1 MEASSV
7 KKWAKRAGI
16 IAGSVVAV
24 ALIAGMWYFSNVLDA
39 DLLTPNQFEPERD
52 VQVVSLSEG
61 RIVLSRTDQS
71 ALDGVWGL
79 VGPNGYG
86 QVTGVVEVREG
97 DVERGFV
104 TLEGSFSPGD
114 AVAFD
119 QYAFLGDPLTAHGIE
134 YEEVVVPGELG
145 VNPAWLIDGT
155 RDTWVVIVHG
165 KGVDE
170 RKQALR
176 MIPTLNEAGYPVL
189 VISFRNDAGAATSDS
204 GRYTWGLEEWRDLEA
219 ALQFGLVQGAE
230 EFVILGYSMGG
241 AVTSVFLHES
251 DLIGRVRGVIL
262 DSPVLDLE
270 EVVDT
275 EAAERGIPTF
285 FTAGAKAIA
294 RLRFG
299 LDWPQLDHVAR
310 ADEFDMPILLIHGTA
325 DGTVPVATSDA
336 FAAARPDIV
345 IYERFD
351 GADHVYAWNV
361 DPTRY
366 STAVLNFVTGVATP
380 EN

>member
-7 KKWAKRAGI
+7 KKWATRAVI
-16 IAGSVVAV
+16 VVGSLFAVVLV
-24 ALIAGMWYFSNVLDA
+24 AGMWHFSNVLDA
-39 DLLTPNQFEPERD
+39 DLLIPDRYEPERN

-71 ALDGVWGL
+71 AQEGVWGL

-86 QVTGVVEVREG
+86 QVSGIVEQREA

-104 TLEGSFSPGD
+104 TLGGTFAPGD

-119 QYAFLGDPLTAHGIE
+119 QYAFLQDPLVAHGIDF
-134 YEEVVVPGELG
+134 EEVVVPGDLG
-145 VNPAWLIDGT
+145 INPAWLIDGT
-155 RDTWVVIVHG
+155 RDTWVIIAHG
-165 KGVDE
+165 KGIDE

-176 MIPTLNEAGYPVL
+176 MIPTLHDAGYPVL
-189 VISFRNDAGAATSDS
+189 VISYRNDEGAAASDS
-204 GRYTWGLEEWRDLEA
+204 GRYTWGLEEWRDVEA

-230 EFVILGYSMGG
+230 EFVIMGYSMGG
-241 AVTSVFLHES
+241 AVTASFLHET

-275 EAAERGIPTF
+275 EAAERGVPAF
-285 FTAGAKAIA
+285 FTAGSKAIA

-310 ADEFDMPILLIHGTA
+310 ANEFDIPMLLMHGTA
-325 DGTVPVATSDA
+325 DGTVPVASSDD

-345 IYERFD
+345 IYERFE
-351 GADHVYAWNV
+351 GADHAYLWNV

-366 STAVLNFVTGVATP
+366 ATAVLNFIAGVATP

>member
-1 MEASSV
+1 MDATSV

-16 IAGSVVAV
+16 ITGSVVV
-24 ALIAGMWYFSNVLDA
+24 IALVAGMWHFSNVIDA
-39 DLLTPNQFEPERD
+39 DLLTPNQFEPEAD
-52 VQVVSLSEG
+52 LQVVSLGEG
-61 RIVLSRTDQS
+61 RIVLSRTEQS

-104 TLEGSFSPGD
+104 TLDGSFAPGD

-119 QYAFLGDPLTAHGIE
+119 QYAFLSDPMTAHGIE
-134 YEEVVVPGELG
+134 YEEVVVPGDLG

-165 KGVDE
+165 KGIDE

-176 MIPTLNEAGYPVL
+176 MIPTLHDAGYPLL
-189 VISFRNDAGAATSDS
+189 VISFRNDAGAAASDS
-204 GRYTWGLEEWRDLEA
+204 GRYTWGIEEWRDLEA

-230 EFVILGYSMGG
+230 EFVIYGYSMGG
-241 AVTSVFLHES
+241 AVTATFLHES

-275 EAAERGIPTF
+275 EAAERGIPEF

-325 DGTVPVATSDA
+325 DTTVPVASSDD

-366 STAVLNFVTGVATP
+366 STAVLNFVSGVATA
-380 EN
+380 ES

>member
-1 MEASSV
+1 MEATSA

-16 IAGSVVAV
+16 IVASVVGV
-24 ALIAGMWYFSNVLDA
+24 VLIGGMWHFSNVLDA
-39 DLLTPNQFEPERD
+39 DLLIPDQFEPEPD
-52 VQVVSLSEG
+52 TQVVSLSEG
-61 RIVLSRTDQS
+61 RIVLSRNEQS

-79 VGPNGYG
+79 VGPSGYG
-86 QVTGVVEVREG
+86 QVTGVVEARES

-104 TLEGSFSPGD
+104 TLEGSFAPGD

-119 QYAFLGDPLTAHGIE
+119 QYAFLSDPTTAHDIE

-176 MIPTLNEAGYPVL
+176 MIPTFHEAGYPIL
-189 VISFRNDAGAATSDS
+189 VISFRNDAGAAESDS
-204 GRYTWGLEEWRDLEA
+204 GRYTWGLEEWKDLEA

-275 EAAERGIPTF
+275 EAMERGIPAF

-325 DGTVPVATSDA
+325 DDTVPVASSDE

-351 GADHVYAWNV
+351 GADHVHAWNV

-366 STAVLNFVTGVATP
+366 STAVLNFVSGVATP
-380 EN
+380 ES